1 MEFIS
6 LYQQENSYVIKAH
19 PVCGFSKYK
28 IRKHTVMFVSICEKA
43 VKLKPPSRNINI
55 PRKLLN
61 DKVGITIVNL
71 LCRINAFTPG
81 L

>member
-1 MEFIS
+1 MFTKDINASKYIKKKMEFIS

-55 PRKLLN
+55 PRKLLE
-61 DKVGITIVNL
+61 
-71 LCRINAFTPG
+71 
-81 L
+81 